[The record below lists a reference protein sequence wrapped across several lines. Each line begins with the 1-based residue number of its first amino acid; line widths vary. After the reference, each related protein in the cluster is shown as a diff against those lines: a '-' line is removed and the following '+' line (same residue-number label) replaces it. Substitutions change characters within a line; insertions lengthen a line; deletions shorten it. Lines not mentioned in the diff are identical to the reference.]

1 MRQVVETEEKG
12 GVRLS
17 VQSTPPALVDKE
29 GILVVRAEPVGD
41 LTDVTRRERDR
52 QTLDPQQ
59 RAGL

>member
-17 VQSTPPALVDKE
+17 VQSAPPVLVDKE

-41 LTDVTRRERDR
+41 LTDITRRERDR